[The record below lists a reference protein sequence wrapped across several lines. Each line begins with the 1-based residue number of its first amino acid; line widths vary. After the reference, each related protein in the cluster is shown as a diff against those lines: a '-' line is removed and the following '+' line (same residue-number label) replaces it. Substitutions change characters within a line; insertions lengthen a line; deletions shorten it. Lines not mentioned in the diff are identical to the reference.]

1 MKYKNKDG
9 IQLNYD
15 GMSEAGRKGSGVE
28 LAQEVVRE
36 AIKLGDENIN
46 TRYPMQ
52 GWTKVKKFLINMP
65 MYLYIFQCF
74 QKK

>member
-52 GWTKVKKFLINMP
+52 GWVKVKKFLEDNFSIND
-65 MYLYIFQCF
+65 
-74 QKK
+74 

>member
-1 MKYKNKDG
+1 MKYKNKYG

-52 GWTKVKKFLINMP
+52 GWSKVKKFLEENFS
-65 MYLYIFQCF
+65 L
-74 QKK
+74 

>member
-46 TRYPMQ
+46 TKYTMQ
-52 GWTKVKKFLINMP
+52 GWRKVKRFLITNFS
-65 MYLYIFQCF
+65 IND
-74 QKK
+74 

>member
-1 MKYKNKDG
+1 MKYKNKYG

-15 GMSEAGRKGSGVE
+15 GMSEAGRKGSGVF

-36 AIKLGDENIN
+36 AIKVGDENIN

-52 GWTKVKKFLINMP
+52 GWAKVKKFLEDNFS
-65 MYLYIFQCF
+65 L
-74 QKK
+74 

>member
-52 GWTKVKKFLINMP
+52 GWSKVKKFLEENFS
-65 MYLYIFQCF
+65 L
-74 QKK
+74 

>member
-46 TRYPMQ
+46 TIYPMQ
-52 GWTKVKKFLINMP
+52 GWEK
-65 MYLYIFQCF
+65 
-74 QKK
+74 